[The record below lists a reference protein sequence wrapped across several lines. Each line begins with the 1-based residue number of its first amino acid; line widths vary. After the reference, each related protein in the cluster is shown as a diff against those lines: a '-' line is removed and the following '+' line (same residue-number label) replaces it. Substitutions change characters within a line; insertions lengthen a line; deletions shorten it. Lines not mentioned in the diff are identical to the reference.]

1 MAVGQRFVKARL
13 TVNESD
19 WTPVVPPSD
28 MDYLAIRCE
37 ASAIKIRTDPDDA
50 NTEDE
55 IPAGIQDGVAS
66 SNTSNYVGHE
76 HARWRRRSA
85 EDVDVA
91 CYLQSPAGQGE
102 QTVIL
107 TWVL

>member
-13 TVNESD
+13 MVNEED

-37 ASAIKIRTDPDDA
+37 DSAIKIRTDPDDA
-50 NTEDE
+50 NTEDT

-76 HARWRRRSA
+76 HARWRVTNSGA
-85 EDVDVA
+85 DVA
-91 CYLQSPAGQGE
+91 CYLQSPEGAGE
-102 QTVIL
+102 QTVII